1 MDALCEIKEISEL
14 GCNLITWGLYIS
26 YVAFGVA
33 LIAAVVLPMI
43 SAASNPKSL
52 VKAGIGVAALLIV
65 FVIGY
70 SVSDGSLTPFAVA
83 QGITE
88 SGSKMIGAGLIT
100 FYVGLIGTSLG
111 LVYSEV
117 SKAIK

>member
-26 YVAFGVA
+26 YVAFGIA
-33 LIAAVVLPMI
+33 FIAAVVLPMI
-43 SAASNPKSL
+43 SAAGNPKSL
-52 VKAGIGVAALLIV
+52 VKAGIGVAVLV
-65 FVIGY
+65 VIFAISY
-70 SVSDGSLTPFAVA
+70 SMSDGSLTQVAIA

-100 FYVGLIGTSLG
+100 FYVGLLGTSLG
-111 LVYSEV
+111 LIYSEV